1 MFINIIFILFTQA
14 VFLNAEYSEIKPC
27 CVPSFFGS
35 NMDVTGAFLNSKGSG
50 VPVDRLS
57 HLYYDYS
64 TNKTRI
70 DVNITLPDG
79 TKFAHTE
86 IADYSRHITYKID
99 GNICHVIT
107 FNDTIQDRCIPSKT
121 SYIFTLSYAKLESV
135 SRVGSESRN
144 VEVHTWR
151 YIIPGTQIIVK
162 RAVMAGSCIPV
173 YQMQYGLIDG

>member
-1 MFINIIFILFTQA
+1 
-14 VFLNAEYSEIKPC
+14 
-27 CVPSFFGS
+27 
-35 NMDVTGAFLNSKGSG
+35 MDVTGAFLNSKGSG

-86 IADYSRHITYKID
+86 IADYSRVSI
-99 GNICHVIT
+99 
-107 FNDTIQDRCIPSKT
+107 DTITRNC
-121 SYIFTLSYAKLESV
+121 YAKLESV

-173 YQMQYGLIDG
+173 YQMQYGLIDGGT